1 MREPLGVGRA
11 AEWFPRFFYAVFV
24 SNSMRLDREL
34 WLLFARHNVMNVIQI
49 NSGEYI
55 GMRILA
61 IKSIPHISTLS
72 SSNTLQ
78 EHIVLYAQDMAN
90 LLNEVYQQYKE
101 IFKLTGQTTD
111 VALEV
116 CWLTE
121 AVANQ
126 PYKAKIHLFLVLRSI
141 HRSQEQADK
150 MLQVL
155 LGLMK
160 ATLDS
165 GRYEFGECSF
175 VEYYELFKNSSAGG
189 IQAIAKEER
198 IEDLQNNYLPACY
211 AFDKLP
217 TDYQDLSRI
226 ANILIMHPGCAVS
239 FQLIPTYYNNE
250 ELAELT
256 RLTQSVSMLSQGVN
270 DQQVGNVSF
279 SNAERVSQ
287 LYKYYSDNKNRSLFN
302 YNIIIYGD
310 IQSLNAVSTRVLGQL
325 NSTQHDVPNLQ
336 LINLTHEEVC
346 ATEDMLYS
354 QPWVVSDILLNR
366 NRNASLWNSGYV
378 SNTLYRFPF
387 IITSEEAASFFRL
400 PIGDDRVNAGL
411 DVNETGKTSKT
422 YSQNLINAGDIEIG
436 KLKSSSANT
445 IGFTLKDLAK
455 HMLIVGTPGSGKT
468 TFSVGLLDRLWKE
481 HHIPFLVIEPAK
493 NEYRALVQSIPELQV
508 FTPGKNFI
516 SPFVFNPFVPPKNV
530 RLETYKSTLKT
541 AFAAGVSM
549 STPLDKI
556 FEDTINNCYSD
567 FRWLDSYTTD
577 NKGQIFNITDFIKCF
592 QETFDE
598 IGYTGDAKNIGRA
611 GIVRLKSL
619 VNLFDNYYSIPIE
632 DILQKPTIIE
642 LAAIENSEQKALI
655 IALLLLSILAYVN
668 ANYIGEGGLRNF
680 ILLEEAHVLLDADTN
695 VGEGS
700 ANPSAIA
707 QGLVKR
713 MLAEIRSYGVGIA
726 IADQSP
732 RKVGIDIVA
741 LTDIKVAF
749 RLVEGQDKEILANST
764 SMSETQMARLAKLK
778 PGEAFLFFNRL
789 DEPEEIVTPDYR
801 LNNKIS
807 ISLSDDG
814 IKQLSNYWSEKQ
826 DRMRPYPE
834 CAFAPCCEKC
844 CDYNRRLL
852 AREVARR
859 IFRMGIPINT
869 NNPEYVKKVFSKF
882 TRLIKEELNDEPFT
896 EKLRK
901 CVKVHFWRKL
911 KYETKLRIRSADIE
925 QSIKRD
931 CQS

>member
-1 MREPLGVGRA
+1 M
-11 AEWFPRFFYAVFV
+11 
-24 SNSMRLDREL
+24 
-34 WLLFARHNVMNVIQI
+34 
-49 NSGEYI
+49 
-55 GMRILA
+55 A
-61 IKSIPHISTLS
+61 IKSIPHISVLS
-72 SSNTLQ
+72 ENMLQQ
-78 EHIVLYAQDMAN
+78 EHIERYARDMSN
-90 LLNEVYQQYKE
+90 LLSEIYQQYKE
-101 IFKLTGQTTD
+101 LYKLSGRNPD
-111 VALEV
+111 IAIELS
-116 CWLTE
+116 WITE
-121 AVANQ
+121 KVENQ
-126 PYKAKIHLFLVLRSI
+126 PYKAKIHLYILLRCI
-141 HRSQEQADK
+141 HTVKELGEET
-150 MLQVL
+150 LQILSGL
-155 LGLMK
+155 LK
-160 ATLDS
+160 ATLDG
-165 GRYEFGECSF
+165 GRYEYEECSLTDF
-175 VEYYELFKNSSAGG
+175 YSMFQPVTNVEC
-189 IQAIAKEER
+189 QAIVKEER
-198 IEDLQNNYLPACY
+198 VEDLQNSYLPACY
-211 AFDKLP
+211 AFDQFP

-239 FQLIPTYYNNE
+239 FQLIPTFYNNE
-250 ELAELT
+250 ELAELNQ
-256 RLTQSVSMLSQGVN
+256 LNQSVSILSQGVH
-270 DQQVGNVSF
+270 DRQIGNVSF
-279 SNAERVSQ
+279 TNAERVSE
-287 LYKYYSDNKNRSLFN
+287 LYRYYSEYKSRALFQ
-302 YNIIIYGD
+302 YNIIIYGEH
-310 IQSLNAVSTRVLGQL
+310 QSLGAVSTRVLGQL
-325 NSTQHDVPNLQ
+325 NSTLHEAPNLQ
-336 LINLTHEEVC
+336 IINLACEEVC
-346 ATEDMLYS
+346 SSHEMLYPL
-354 QPWVVSDILLNR
+354 PWVVSDLLLNR
-366 NRNASLWNSGYV
+366 NRNAAIWNGGYV
-378 SNTLYRFPF
+378 SNALYRFPF
-387 IITSEEAASFFRL
+387 IITADEAASFFRL
-400 PIGDDRVNAGL
+400 PIGDDKVNAGL
-411 DVNETGKTSKT
+411 NVNETGKASKT

-436 KLKSSSANT
+436 KLKSSSVNS

-455 HMLIVGTPGSGKT
+455 HMLVVGTPGSGKT
-468 TFSVGLLDRLWKE
+468 TFSVGLLDRLWKD

-493 NEYRALVQSIPELQV
+493 NEYRSLVQSIPELQV

-567 FRWLDSYTTD
+567 FRWLDSYTTE
-577 NKGQIFNITDFIKCF
+577 NKGKIFNITDFIKCF

-632 DILQKPTIIE
+632 DILSKPTIIE

-749 RLVEGQDKEILANST
+749 RIVEGQDKEILANST
-764 SMSETQMARLAKLK
+764 SMSEVQTARLAKLK

-789 DEPEEIVTPDYR
+789 DEPEEIITPDYR
-801 LNNKIS
+801 LDNKIS

-814 IKQLSNYWSEKQ
+814 IKQMTTYWHDKQEKL
-826 DRMRPYPE
+826 RPYPE
-834 CAFAPCCEKC
+834 CCFASCCQKC
-844 CDYNRRLL
+844 CNYDRRLL

-859 IFRMGIPINT
+859 IFRGHVGANT
-869 NNPEYVKKVFSKF
+869 KDPEPVKKAFSKF
-882 TRLIKEELNDEPFT
+882 TSLIKAELNDEPFSP
-896 EKLRK
+896 ELRT
-901 CVKVHFWRKL
+901 CVKVHFWRRL
-911 KYETKLRIRSADIE
+911 VYDTKLRIRPLDIE
-925 QSIKRD
+925 ESIKREY
-931 CQS
+931 

>member
-1 MREPLGVGRA
+1 MPSDQKFNRFYRGTRLARGT
-11 AEWFPRFFYAVFV
+11 AEK
-24 SNSMRLDREL
+24 MD
-34 WLLFARHNVMNVIQI
+34 VIQI
-49 NSGEYI
+49 NSGEYV

-61 IKSIPHISTLS
+61 IKSIPHISILS
-72 SSNTLQ
+72 ETLQ
-78 EHIVLYAQDMAN
+78 PQEHVEHYAQDMAN
-90 LLNEVYQQYKE
+90 LLSEIFQQYKE
-101 IFKLTGQTTD
+101 LFKQAGQSQD
-111 VALEV
+111 IAIELNWV
-116 CWLTE
+116 TE
-121 AVANQ
+121 AVVNQ
-126 PYKAKIHLFLVLRSI
+126 PYVAKIHLFILLRSI
-141 HRSQEQADK
+141 NSVQQRSEET
-150 MLQVL
+150 LEVL
-155 LGLMK
+155 SGLLK

-165 GRYEFGECSF
+165 GKYEYEECPF
-175 VEYYELFKNSSAGG
+175 VDFYSKFHAATGG
-189 IQAIAKEER
+189 GCQAIVKEER
-198 IEDLQNNYLPACY
+198 VEDLQNSYMPICY
-211 AFDKLP
+211 AYDKIP
-217 TDYQDLSRI
+217 TDYQDLSKI

-239 FQLIPTYYNNE
+239 FQLIPTFYNNE
-250 ELAELT
+250 ELAELNQ
-256 RLTQSVSMLSQGVN
+256 LNQNISMLSQGVH
-270 DQQVGNVSF
+270 DGQVGNVSF
-279 SNAERVSQ
+279 SNAERLSQ
-287 LYKYYSDNKNRSLFN
+287 LYKYYADNKSRALFQ
-302 YNIIIYGD
+302 YNIIIYGKYK
-310 IQSLNAVSTRVLGQL
+310 SLSAVSTRVLGQL
-325 NSTQHDVPNLQ
+325 NSTKEQTPNLQ
-336 LINLTHEEVC
+336 IVNLSCKEVC
-346 ATEDMLYS
+346 TSQEMLYP
-354 QPWVVSDILLNR
+354 QPWVVSDLLLNR
-366 NRNASLWNSGYV
+366 NRNQTIWSSGYV
-378 SNTLYRFPF
+378 SNALYRFPF
-387 IITSEEAASFFRL
+387 VVTAEEAASFFRL
-400 PIGDDRVNAGL
+400 PIGDDKVNAGL
-411 DVNETGKTSKT
+411 NVNEAGKNSKT

-436 KLKSSSANT
+436 KLKSSSANS

-455 HMLIVGTPGSGKT
+455 HMLVVGTPGSGKT
-468 TFSVGLLDRLWKE
+468 TFSVGLLDRLWKD

-493 NEYRALVQSIPELQV
+493 NEYRSLVQSIPELQV

-567 FRWLDSYTTD
+567 FRWLDSYTTE
-577 NKGQIFNITDFIKCF
+577 NKGRIFNITDFIKCF
-592 QETFDE
+592 QETFNE

-632 DILQKPTIIE
+632 DILSKPTIIE

-732 RKVGIDIVA
+732 RKVGTDIVA

-749 RLVEGQDKEILANST
+749 RLVEGEDKEILANST
-764 SMSETQMARLAKLK
+764 SMNEMQMARLAKLK

-789 DEPEEIVTPDYR
+789 DEPEEIITPDYR
-801 LNNKIS
+801 LDNKIS

-814 IKQLSNYWSEKQ
+814 IKLLSTYWNDKQ
-826 DRMRPYPE
+826 DRLRPYPE
-834 CAFAPCCEKC
+834 CAFAPCCHQC
-844 CDYNRRLL
+844 CNYERRLL

-859 IFRMGIPINT
+859 IFRGYIPANT
-869 NNPEYVKKVFSKF
+869 KDPESVKKVFSKF
-882 TRLIKEELNDEPFT
+882 TSLIKAELNDEPFSP
-896 EKLRK
+896 ELRT
-901 CVKVHFWRKL
+901 CVKVHFWRRL
-911 KYETKLRIRSADIE
+911 IYDTKLRIRPSGIE
-925 QSIKRD
+925 ESIKRD
-931 CQS
+931 YPS

>member
-1 MREPLGVGRA
+1 
-11 AEWFPRFFYAVFV
+11 
-24 SNSMRLDREL
+24 
-34 WLLFARHNVMNVIQI
+34 
-49 NSGEYI
+49 
-55 GMRILA
+55 
-61 IKSIPHISTLS
+61 
-72 SSNTLQ
+72 
-78 EHIVLYAQDMAN
+78 MAN
-90 LLNEVYQQYKE
+90 LLNEIYQQYKDL
-101 IFKLTGQTTD
+101 FKQTGRNTD
-111 VALEV
+111 IALEIS
-116 CWLTE
+116 WITE
-121 AVANQ
+121 AVTNQ
-126 PYKAKIHLFLVLRSI
+126 PYKAKIRLFLILRSI
-141 HRSQEQADK
+141 HRKQEQADQT
-150 MLQVL
+150 LQVL
-155 LGLMK
+155 QGLAK
-160 ATLDS
+160 ATLDN
-165 GRYEFGECSF
+165 GKYEYVECDF
-175 VEYYELFKNSSAGG
+175 VDYYAAFKVTGNNG
-189 IQAIAKEER
+189 IQAIVKEER
-198 IEDLQNNYLPACY
+198 IEDLQNSFLPACY
-211 AFDKLP
+211 AFDKIP

-226 ANILIMHPGCAVS
+226 ANILIMHPGCVVS
-239 FQLIPTYYNNE
+239 FQLIPTYYNND
-250 ELAELT
+250 ELAELS
-256 RLTQSVSMLSQGVN
+256 RLNQSVSVLSQGIN
-270 DQQVGNVSF
+270 DRQIGNVSF
-279 SNAERVSQ
+279 TSAERISQ
-287 LYKYYSDNKNRSLFN
+287 LYKYYADNKNRSLFQ
-302 YNIIIYGD
+302 YNIVIYGENK
-310 IQSLNAVSTRVLGQL
+310 SLSAVSTRVLGQL
-325 NSTQHDVPNLQ
+325 NSTKQNAPNFQ
-336 LINLTHEEVC
+336 MVNLPREEIGV
-346 ATEDMLYS
+346 S
-354 QPWVVSDILLNR
+354 QEKLFPLPWIVSDILLSCNR
-366 NRNASLWNSGYV
+366 NTTIWGSSYINKA
-378 SNTLYRFPF
+378 LYRFPF

-400 PIGDDRVNAGL
+400 PIGDDIVNAGL
-411 DVNETGKTSKT
+411 TVNETGKVSKT

-436 KLKSSSANT
+436 KLKSSSANS

-455 HMLIVGTPGSGKT
+455 HMLVVGTPGSGKT
-468 TFSVGLLDRLWKE
+468 TFSVGLLDRLWKD

-577 NKGQIFNITDFIKCF
+577 NKGQIFNITDFVKCF

-598 IGYTGDAKNIGRA
+598 IGYTGDARNIGRA

-655 IALLLLSILAYVN
+655 IALLLLSVLAYVN

-695 VGEGS
+695 SGGEGS
-700 ANPSAIA
+700 ADPSAIA
-707 QGLVKR
+707 QSLVKR

-749 RLVEGQDKEILANST
+749 RLVEGQDKEILGNST
-764 SMSETQMARLAKLK
+764 SMSETQIARLAKLK

-789 DEPEEIVTPDYR
+789 DEPEEIITPDYR
-801 LNNKIS
+801 LNNQIS

-814 IKQLSNYWSEKQ
+814 IKQLSTYWSDKQ
-826 DRMRPYPE
+826 DRLRPYPE

-859 IFRMGIPINT
+859 IFRKGVPMNAKDTEP
-869 NNPEYVKKVFSKF
+869 VKKVFSKF
-882 TRLIKEELNDEPFT
+882 TQLIQEELNDEPFSQ
-896 EKLRK
+896 EPRS

-911 KYETKLRIRSADIE
+911 KYETRLRIRSANIE

-931 CQS
+931 YQS

>member
-1 MREPLGVGRA
+1 M
-11 AEWFPRFFYAVFV
+11 
-24 SNSMRLDREL
+24 D
-34 WLLFARHNVMNVIQI
+34 VIQI

-55 GMRILA
+55 GIRALA
-61 IKSIPHISTLS
+61 IKSIPHISILS
-72 SSNTLQ
+72 ENSTPQ
-78 EHIVLYAQDMAN
+78 EHVEHYAHDMAN

-101 IFKLTGQTTD
+101 LYKQAGQSPD
-111 VALEV
+111 FALEV
-116 CWLTE
+116 SWVNE
-121 AVANQ
+121 AIINQ
-126 PYKAKIHLFLVLRSI
+126 PYKAKIHLFLILRSI
-141 HRSQEQADK
+141 HRIAEQAEK
-150 MLQVL
+150 TLQVL

-165 GRYEFGECSF
+165 GRYEYDECSF
-175 VEYYELFKNSSAGG
+175 ADYYGVFKAAIGG
-189 IQAIAKEER
+189 GVQAIVKEER
-198 IEDLQNNYLPACY
+198 IEDLQNSYLPACY
-211 AFDKLP
+211 AYDKLP

-226 ANILIMHPGCAVS
+226 ANILIMHPRCAVS

-250 ELAELT
+250 ELTELN
-256 RLTQSVSMLSQGVN
+256 RLNQSVSMLSQGIN
-270 DQQVGNVSF
+270 DRQVGNVSF
-279 SNAERVSQ
+279 TNAERVSQ
-287 LYKYYSDNKNRSLFN
+287 LYKYYSDNKNRPLFQ
-302 YNIIIYGD
+302 YNIIIYGEQ
-310 IQSLNAVSTRVLGQL
+310 QSLNAVSTRVLGQL
-325 NSTQHDVPNLQ
+325 NSTQHDAPNLQ
-336 LINLTHEEVC
+336 LINLSQEEVC
-346 ATEDMLYS
+346 ASQEMLYP
-354 QPWVVSDILLNR
+354 QPWVISDILLNR
-366 NRNASLWNSGYV
+366 NRNTSIWSSGYV
-378 SNTLYRFPF
+378 SNALYRFPF
-387 IITSEEAASFFRL
+387 IITSDEAAAFFRL
-400 PIGDDRVNAGL
+400 PIGDDHVNAGL
-411 DVNETGKTSKT
+411 TVNETGKTSKT

-436 KLKSSSANT
+436 KLKSSSANS

-455 HMLIVGTPGSGKT
+455 HMLVVGTPGSGKT
-468 TFSVGLLDRLWKE
+468 TFSVGLLDRLWKD

-577 NKGQIFNITDFIKCF
+577 NKGQTFNITDFIKCF

-695 VGEGS
+695 SGGEGS

-778 PGEAFLFFNRL
+778 PGEAFIFFNRL
-789 DEPEEIVTPDYR
+789 DEPEEIITPDYR
-801 LNNKIS
+801 LNNQIS

-814 IKQLSNYWSEKQ
+814 IRQLSTYWNDKQ
-826 DRMRPYPE
+826 DRLRPYPE
-834 CAFAPCCEKC
+834 CSFAPCCEKC

-859 IFRMGIPINT
+859 IFRQGIPLNT
-869 NNPEYVKKVFSKF
+869 KEPEYVKKAFTKF
-882 TRLIKEELNDEPFT
+882 TNLIKAELNDEPFT
-896 EKLRK
+896 QELRT

-911 KYETKLRIRSADIE
+911 KFETRLRIRPADIE

-931 CQS
+931 YQS